1 MSGGVAGPVLVV
13 AIDGVDPGTA
23 MAADLEELASLRPG
37 ARLKVILTTD
47 RPEELVKAP
56 NGRGGTALSAH
67 ATRIELGPLGLDEFR
82 AVGLTRASLANIES
96 GRQKLMLHQIYK
108 LATALKVDSIT
119 DLVPPS
125 FSFEQ
130 ASGPLRLVGS
140 EVNDVQKAQIEQYVR
155 RKAGGEK

>member
-1 MSGGVAGPVLVV
+1 VFKFSVH
-13 AIDGVDPGTA
+13 T
-23 MAADLEELASLRPG
+23 
-37 ARLKVILTTD
+37 
-47 RPEELVKAP
+47 
-56 NGRGGTALSAH
+56 
-67 ATRIELGPLGLDEFR
+67 
-82 AVGLTRASLANIES
+82 

>member
-1 MSGGVAGPVLVV
+1 MFVLSTQLF
-13 AIDGVDPGTA
+13 ALLTA
-23 MAADLEELASLRPG
+23 DSNCDSLPSMADLEIYRIIGAGLAARRKKL
-37 ARLKVILTTD
+37 RLKQAEVADQI
-47 RPEELVKAP
+47 
-56 NGRGGTALSAH
+56 
-67 ATRIELGPLGLDEFR
+67 
-82 AVGLTRASLANIES
+82 GLTRASLANIES